1 MQSCAGGLVVVLLM
15 IHPVHQGEGWAG
27 SPATCWWLRAS
38 QIQQLVGKIHQPENL
53 TLRWRATTNEW
64 LHTQCVVIHTCAY
77 FCNLEKGK
85 YLTQKS
91 TSSRENLRGGPQ
103 HHPGVHLAAL
113 QLPPNQTHCIK
124 NIPLFSL
131 NPDLQT
137 SSRFTLDWWSFLPW
151 LSFPPFWLFF
161 AYFPSF
167 ENSKCLVIGK
177 HWFQS
182 RIISA
187 LTFTQTFT
195 FFLFCWRFF

>member
-1 MQSCAGGLVVVLLM
+1 MCRRPGG
-15 IHPVHQGEGWAG
+15 G
-27 SPATCWWLRAS
+27 SAHDPPGAS
-38 QIQQLVGKIHQPENL
+38 
-53 TLRWRATTNEW
+53 RWRLGRFTSYLLVTQSKSDPTTSWRDSPTRKPDSKMKGDNKRYIM
-64 LHTQCVVIHTCAY
+64 C
-77 FCNLEKGK
+77 CNTHMCIFVQSRKRKVSDAKGI
-85 YLTQKS
+85 KS

-113 QLPPNQTHCIK
+113 QLPPNQTHCWRNK
-124 NIPLFSL
+124 TLFSS

-137 SSRFTLDWWSFLPW
+137 SFRFTLDWWSFLPW